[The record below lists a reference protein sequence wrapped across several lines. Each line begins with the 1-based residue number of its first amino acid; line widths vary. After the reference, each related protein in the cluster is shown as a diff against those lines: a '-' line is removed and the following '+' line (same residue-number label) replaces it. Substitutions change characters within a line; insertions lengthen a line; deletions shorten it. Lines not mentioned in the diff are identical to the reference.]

1 MLVPGLSSDDSV
13 HVVNGYGH
21 TDQYGDDKEGKKEA
35 IYDDRCNIGEEG
47 LERIHKVA
55 SRKEIGRLLLGVFR
69 KLKVNFFREIVPLPT
84 YSYIPK
90 GSDKE

>member
-1 MLVPGLSSDDSV
+1 MSRWRSLFI
-13 HVVNGYGH
+13 VNGYGH

>member
-1 MLVPGLSSDDSV
+1 
-13 HVVNGYGH
+13 
-21 TDQYGDDKEGKKEA
+21 
-35 IYDDRCNIGEEG
+35 
-47 LERIHKVA
+47 VA
-55 SRKEIGRLLLGVFR
+55 SRKEIGRFLLGVFR